1 MVVGAETE
9 ASLLPNRLIR
19 LGPFHNGGND
29 PLRITVTDVEGG
41 RSICSG
47 HKDDSFPPPPAR
59 ALPTGA
65 PLSLRPL
72 PTQTLRVL
80 TADYPSH

>member
-1 MVVGAETE
+1 MLVGADTE

-29 PLRITVTDVEGG
+29 PLRITLTDVEGG

-47 HKDDSFPPPPAR
+47 HKDDSFSPRPPPPAPSQPGPPEPQ
-59 ALPTGA
+59 AFTN
-65 PLSLRPL
+65 
-72 PTQTLRVL
+72 
-80 TADYPSH
+80 PSH